1 VSAGTRFVG
10 AVAALVAANAAWGA
24 IDYWATQ
31 RRWRN
36 RTTATPPTVPAQRHR
51 ARPTTRQET
60 P

>member
-1 VSAGTRFVG
+1 MSAGTRFVG

-36 RTTATPPTVPAQRHR
+36 RSLPPAVPAQRHR
-51 ARPTTRQET
+51 ARPVTTQET